1 MMEAGGGR
9 SGERENGIERFVAA
23 HCEVRIGFG
32 HEPEATVMDDGE
44 RERERATTSLSFATK
59 PPAMI
64 IWSLRTMMLG
74 ERKDRTYTGPMLD
87 QTVAS

>member
-44 RERERATTSLSFATK
+44 RERERATTSLSFATN

-64 IWSLRTMMLG
+64 I
-74 ERKDRTYTGPMLD
+74 
-87 QTVAS
+87 